1 MINIIKSDLFRLFK
15 GKGIYIIITLI
26 IGFSI
31 INAYS
36 ISPIHIGLNMT
47 ENKFSYG
54 LDEEWSEKLYDSRS
68 LAETREILL
77 NHGDFKANIVS
88 LAQNNVIYYFMIA
101 IVVIILSTDF
111 SCNTIKNSISTNIS
125 RKKYY
130 FSKLLL
136 SLGIGTILLFSY
148 SYISYFMYLLIDGDK
163 VVTSFLNITL
173 LVARQLPL
181 LYGIISLLVTIS
193 LLTRKTA
200 VFNTITIPLLMI
212 MQVIFIGCINLFDL
226 PTKLFDFEFEAALGK
241 LCINYSNTYML
252 QLTVIWTCIMA
263 ISCLIGYKFFEK
275 KDI

>member
-26 IGFSI
+26 IGFSV
-31 INAYS
+31 INAYGL
-36 ISPIHIGLNMT
+36 SPLHVGLNMT

-77 NHGDFKANIVS
+77 NHGDFKADIVS

-148 SYISYFMYLLIDGDK
+148 SYILSQS
-163 VVTSFLNITL
+163 SFQRNILSLNRAAHKGKIFAVHIIYTL
-173 LVARQLPL
+173 
-181 LYGIISLLVTIS
+181 
-193 LLTRKTA
+193 
-200 VFNTITIPLLMI
+200 N
-212 MQVIFIGCINLFDL
+212 
-226 PTKLFDFEFEAALGK
+226 
-241 LCINYSNTYML
+241 
-252 QLTVIWTCIMA
+252 
-263 ISCLIGYKFFEK
+263 
-275 KDI
+275 